1 MYLYDEEFDT
11 KYVVVTNYEYNTLHW
26 ILIFML
32 YPLFQT
38 KNSSTAIVELE
49 LTYIHLVEV
58 NLYVNLTDLIKF

>member
-1 MYLYDEEFDT
+1 
-11 KYVVVTNYEYNTLHW
+11 
-26 ILIFML
+26 ML